1 MRPYVK
7 KPHHKSGLVEWLK
20 VVGPE
25 FKPQYHQKKK
35 KKKRKSHF
43 SNMSVT
49 RPGNIVPCWER
60 GFTAFFS
67 LWGLDGSYIS
77 LSVPPSVHPIYS
89 SEVEQF

>member
-35 KKKRKSHF
+35 KKKEKAISPTCLSH
-43 SNMSVT
+43 
-49 RPGNIVPCWER
+49 
-60 GFTAFFS
+60 
-67 LWGLDGSYIS
+67 GLGT
-77 LSVPPSVHPIYS
+77 
-89 SEVEQF
+89 